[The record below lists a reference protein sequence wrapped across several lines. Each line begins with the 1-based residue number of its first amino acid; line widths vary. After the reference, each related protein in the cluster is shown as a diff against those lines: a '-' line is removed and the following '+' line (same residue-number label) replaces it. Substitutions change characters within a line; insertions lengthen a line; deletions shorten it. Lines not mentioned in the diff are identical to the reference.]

1 MQDFQK
7 RFIKLALAQD
17 ALKFGNFS
25 LKSGRQSPY
34 FFNAGEFNSGDALS
48 RLGACYADA
57 IMAAEIK
64 FDVLFGP
71 AYKGIP
77 LAVATATALAQ
88 HHGLDIPW
96 CFNRKEAKN
105 HGEAGNLVG
114 APLAGRVLIVDDV
127 ITAGTAIRE
136 AIDIISS
143 NGATPTG
150 ILIALDRQELGNS
163 GISAIQEIERD
174 FSLTVHSIVGLSDLM
189 QFLEDRPDTEKTLQA
204 VRKYQREYGI
214 GKA

>member
-57 IMAAEIK
+57 ILAFEIE

-88 HHGLDIPW
+88 HHGLDVPW